1 MSNLKDCKT
10 IEDFGGWLA
19 EGLGRPTSKF
29 VQDMLKGIYTSRSV
43 RLADVARALGESCDL
58 HATRNRLSRNLA
70 NSDLATELS
79 DRLIQQS
86 ARSIKRDTRLIVH
99 IHTLT
104 KPDARKMQY
113 LYEEAEDSASKQPP
127 SAIDGYQVCEI
138 IANNVGSP
146 KYLPLLSTFWSR
158 HAPEYVSDV
167 DKISRTIHQVLTMT
181 NGRGIVLLDHPF
193 VALHTLNEL
202 TAELSG
208 DAGVPF
214 VARIQDDN
222 TRFRYRQQSKMVS
235 ELAKLCNIRYAS
247 RIFKVQ
253 PTRWVV
259 PLPRQD
265 NSDYQALYQ
274 EIGSSTDDTLA
285 ERSIGME
292 YGSLT
297 VRHHDS
303 KRRLTLIALKGE
315 LNSYLLT
322 SLEGMRTRKSL
333 LEPIESWFS
342 IWDVVSA
349 HSSIREGFAPG
360 DIGVMK
366 YDRMQLLL
374 TLLHAVVF
382 FESRS
387 YRLNKSLTGLQPHA
401 GRKYRRD
408 FLLPE
413 DVERLGS

>member
-1 MSNLKDCKT
+1 MSNLQDCKT
-10 IEDFGGWLA
+10 IENFGEWLA

-70 NSDLATELS
+70 NSELATELS
-79 DRLIQQS
+79 YRLLQQS
-86 ARSIKRDTRLIVH
+86 AHSIKRDTRLIVH

-138 IANNVGSP
+138 IANNVGSR

-158 HAPEYVSDV
+158 HAPEYVSDA
-167 DKISRTIHQVLTMT
+167 DKINRSIHRVLTMT
-181 NGRGIVLLDHPF
+181 NGRGIVLLDHPS
-193 VALHTLNEL
+193 VGLPTLNEL
-202 TAELSG
+202 IAELSS
-208 DAGVPF
+208 DAGVRF

-235 ELAKLCNIRYAS
+235 ELAKLCNVKYAS

-253 PTRWVV
+253 PTRWA
-259 PLPRQD
+259 PRQD
-265 NSDYQALYQ
+265 VSDYQALYQ
-274 EIGSSTDDTLA
+274 EIGSSTDETLA

-297 VRHHDS
+297 VRHHAS
-303 KRRLTLIALKGE
+303 QRRLTLIALKGE
-315 LNSYLLT
+315 LNSRLLT

-333 LEPIESWFS
+333 LQPIESWFS
-342 IWDVVSA
+342 IWETVSA

-360 DIGVMK
+360 DIGVMT

-374 TLLHAVVF
+374 TLLH
-382 FESRS
+382 
-387 YRLNKSLTGLQPHA
+387 
-401 GRKYRRD
+401 
-408 FLLPE
+408 
-413 DVERLGS
+413 